1 MKPYLEKLNK
11 EQYKAATSIDGRNF
25 ILAGAGSGKTATL
38 VARVA
43 YMIDCGIDPNEILL
57 LTFTNKAAKEMKDRI
72 QAMIGEKAQGI
83 TACTFHS
90 FCAIF
95 IRKNA
100 GLIGFS
106 PDYTIID
113 SPDMMDALGICKQDF
128 LSDMKAKGMEYDL
141 KDFPTTKCI
150 GMVYEAGVNN
160 CVEYSAVID
169 VMFDII
175 KYKEEILDILARFKQ
190 YKKERNLLDY
200 NDLLYFTEKLLAND
214 EYLREKTD
222 KHYKYI
228 SCDEYQ
234 DTNTVQN
241 KILEH
246 MTKDYPNLTVVG
258 DDNQSI
264 YAFRYANINNILD
277 FEKTYPDCKTVVLD
291 TNYRSSQEILD
302 FCNAM
307 MAYAKEGKKKELK
320 GLFHGVKPCL
330 VVKDDAYQEVDYI
343 VKKILERDCDL
354 EDIAVICRSASQ
366 TYLLEQR
373 LNMVGIPFNKF
384 GGLKFMEKAAIKDLL
399 AFLRI
404 SVNIKDEIAMFRVLQ
419 LYPGI
424 GKTYAQK
431 ISGLIA
437 TDDMNTAKEKYKKRA
452 FAPYLDE
459 LEDTIKKLE
468 SLNLKEQLEFLIKD
482 YYKATVERKI
492 RMQNTTDGK
501 KSEEYA
507 SLKESLEDAKTLY
520 IMASK
525 YRSTARFL
533 ADIVLDATTENE
545 NDEDKLNIT
554 TIHSAKGL
562 EYKVVFVMDC
572 IEGITPKC
580 KENDDEDPEEL
591 RCMYVACTRA
601 KEELYVLVPKYY
613 NMRNIR
619 GYISHFV
626 NKIDILK
633 TMRRNVGDSELLR
646 LMQRPVYDF

>member
-1 MKPYLEKLNK
+1 MKPYLAKLNS

-43 YMIDCGIDPNEILL
+43 YMIDSGIDPNEILL

-72 QAMIGEKAQGI
+72 QAMIGENAQGV

-95 IRKNA
+95 LRKNA
-100 GLIGFS
+100 GLIGFEQ
-106 PDYTIID
+106 DYTIID

-128 LSDMKAKGMEYDL
+128 LSDMKAKGLEYDL
-141 KDFPTTKCI
+141 KDFPTTKAI

-160 CVEYSAVID
+160 CVEYADVIRLMPD
-169 VMFDII
+169 LI
-175 KYKEEILDILARFKQ
+175 KYKEETLDILARFKK

-200 NDLLYFTEKLLAND
+200 NDLLYFTEKLFAND
-214 EYLREKTD
+214 EYLRAKTD
-222 KHYKYI
+222 EHYKYI

-241 KILEH
+241 RILEH
-246 MTKDYPNLTVVG
+246 ISKDYPNLTVVG

-277 FEKTYPDCKTVVLD
+277 FENVYPDCKTVVLD

-302 FCNAM
+302 FANAM
-307 MAYAKEGKKKELK
+307 MSYAKEGKEKKLK
-320 GLFHGVKPCL
+320 GLFHGAKPCL
-330 VVKDDAYQEVDYI
+330 VVKDDAYAETDYI
-343 VKKILERDCDL
+343 ISKIMDRTCDL

-366 TYLLEQR
+366 TYLLEQK
-373 LNMVGIPFNKF
+373 LNMMGIPFNKF

-399 AFLRI
+399 AYLRI

-431 ISGLIA
+431 IAGLIA
-437 TDDMNTAKEKYKKRA
+437 TDDFATAKEKYKKRA
-452 FAPYLDE
+452 FACYLDE
-459 LEDTIKKLE
+459 LDETVQKIA
-468 SLNLKEQLEFLIKD
+468 SMPLKEQLEFLIKD
-482 YYKATVERKI
+482 YYKAVVERKI
-492 RMQNTTDGK
+492 KMQNTTDGK

-507 SLKESLEDAKTLY
+507 ALKESLEDAKTLHT
-520 IMASK
+520 MASK

-533 ADIVLDATTENE
+533 ADIVLDATTEND
-545 NDEDKLNIT
+545 DETDKLNIT

-572 IEGITPKC
+572 IEGLTPKC
-580 KENDDEDPEEL
+580 KEDSDEDPEEL

-601 KEELYVLVPKYY
+601 KEELYLLVPKYH

-619 GYISHFV
+619 GYLSHFI
-626 NKIDILK
+626 NKVDILK

-646 LMQRPVYDF
+646 LASRPVYDF